1 MLTRGERMR
10 VKSILTTGFLTS
22 VLFFAFT
29 STSQAEYA
37 ESELKDLFTTKKQ
50 RIKIDAKRFGRSVAA
65 TVKPKV
71 KKKIKSKKVKISGYM
86 TRSDGNS
93 VVWVNGKNTLK
104 STRVGNIRVKKIS
117 TRNNK
122 VTVNVDGKAVRLK
135 PGETWTETKGISD
148 QVK

>member
-1 MLTRGERMR
+1 MR